1 MLVVF
6 YFLLGDYISVSVF
19 VSVSVSVFVSLIFC
33 CFFFQSFGIGYKQVH
48 PDGQVRVH
56 SNDPRPVIRVKPDT
70 SSNFRRYSFVD
81 TVLSLDPVGR
91 LGLLASD
98 YKVIGFCD
106 LWAFGFLSAV
116 SIFLVY

>member
-1 MLVVF
+1 M
-6 YFLLGDYISVSVF
+6 IIIF
-19 VSVSVSVFVSLIFC
+19 VSVSVLVSVPVMFSLIFR
-33 CFFFQSFGIGYKQVH
+33 CFIFQSFGIGYKQVH

-81 TVLSLDPVGR
+81 AVLSLDPVGR

-98 YKVIGFCD
+98 YKVI
-106 LWAFGFLSAV
+106 
-116 SIFLVY
+116 